1 MSNNAGPR
9 IIRDS
14 SLIFNFDAAN
24 YKSYPAGQDIAVNNV
39 SLMLDGESLVD
50 KSLNNASLGVSGT
63 VTIDSNLKKFG
74 NSSIKFG
81 GAKTDYI
88 TVTNSTLFSFPGDF
102 TIEFWT
108 YANQWGQQGGATVYF
123 SNDTLDRFQ
132 LGVYP
137 NNSTMGLIINGTTV
151 CTATLSSSIVGRW
164 MHIAVVRSG
173 TTVNIYEDG
182 ISKATGTSSYSIPT
196 TLLYISRQLPRSP
209 TDYGHNLDGYID
221 DFRITKG
228 YARYTSNFTPPTSPL
243 SLPNTSIDLTKNKA
257 IGTFNNAPTY
267 SSNNKGYITFSGA
280 AIGSAGAGISIPYT
294 SNYDL
299 SSGDFSVESWVMI
312 STSVNYGVII
322 GRWSGYGVAGNS
334 AWALRQQNS
343 SKFQFVTTSNG
354 TTETAVTDSSNFITN
369 TWYHLVAVKS
379 GSNVSLYKNGVL
391 VAGPTAMTTIFN
403 GTANLTIGNANN
415 QKDALTGSVS
425 SAKIYKGRALTAT
438 EVYNNYISNRGR
450 FGL

>member
-1 MSNNAGPR
+1 MSNFAGPK
-9 IIRDS
+9 IVRDS
-14 SLIFNFDAAN
+14 SLVFNFDAAN

-39 SLMLDGESLVD
+39 SLMLDGESLTD

-63 VTIDSNLKKFG
+63 VTIDSSIKKVG

-88 TVTNSTLFSFPGDF
+88 TISNSTVFSFPGDF

-108 YANQWGQQGGATVYF
+108 YANQFGQQNGFSTYF

-132 LGVYP
+132 LAVYP
-137 NNSTMGLIINGTTV
+137 NNANIQLYLNGSLFIQGS
-151 CTATLSSSIVGRW
+151 LSSSIVGRW

-173 TTVNIYEDG
+173 TTIKIYENG
-182 ISKATGTSSYSIPT
+182 TSIVSGTSSYSIPT
-196 TLLYISRQLPRSP
+196 TLLYIGRQLPRSP
-209 TDYGHNLDGYID
+209 IDYAGNLDGYID
-221 DFRITKG
+221 DFRITK

-243 SLPNTSIDLTKNKA
+243 SLPNTSIDLTTNKA
-257 IGTFNNAPTY
+257 FGTLNNSCTY
-267 SSNNKGYITFSGA
+267 SSNNKGYISFSGA

-334 AWALRQQNS
+334 SWALRQENS
-343 SKFQFVTTSNG
+343 GKFQFVTTSNG

-391 VAGPTAMTTIFN
+391 VAGPTAMATIYN

-425 SAKIYKGRALTAT
+425 SAKIYKGRALNAT

>member
-1 MSNNAGPR
+1 MSNFAGPK

-14 SLIFNFDAAN
+14 SLVFNFDAAN

-50 KSLNNASLGVSGT
+50 KSLNNLSLGASGT
-63 VTIDSNLKKFG
+63 VTIDSSIKKVG

-88 TVTNSTLFSFPGDF
+88 TISNSTVFSFPGDF

-108 YANQWGQQGGATVYF
+108 YANQFGQQNGFSTYF

-132 LGVYP
+132 LAVYP
-137 NNSTMGLIINGTTV
+137 NNANIQLYLNGSLFIQGS
-151 CTATLSSSIVGRW
+151 LSSSIVGRW

-173 TTVNIYEDG
+173 TTIKIYENG
-182 ISKATGTSSYSIPT
+182 TSIVSGTSSYSIPT
-196 TLLYISRQLPRSP
+196 TLLYIGRQLPRSP
-209 TDYGHNLDGYID
+209 IDYAGNLDGYID
-221 DFRITKG
+221 DFRITK

-243 SLPNTSIDLTKNKA
+243 SLPNTSIDLTTNKA
-257 IGTFNNAPTY
+257 FGTLNNSCTY
-267 SSNNKGYITFSGA
+267 SSNNKGYISFSGA

-334 AWALRQQNS
+334 SWALRQENS
-343 SKFQFVTTSNG
+343 GKFQFVTTSNG

-391 VAGPTAMTTIFN
+391 VAGPTAMATIYN

-415 QKDALTGSVS
+415 QKDALTGSI
-425 SAKIYKGRALTAT
+425 ATTKIYKGRALNAT
-438 EVYNNYISNRGR
+438 EVYNNYIANKGR